1 MKKLQQVW
9 QVEHKY
15 VQIDKDGTVECT
27 ECGLR
32 NSDPTRNDYINCK
45 K

>member
-1 MKKLQQVW
+1 M
-9 QVEHKY
+9 EHTY
-15 VQIDKDGTVECT
+15 VQIDEDGTVECT

>member
-1 MKKLQQVW
+1 M
-9 QVEHKY
+9 EHTY

-27 ECGLR
+27 ECGLK